1 MRSFLS
7 PLVHFLPLLVLL
19 GNPLPGGSV
28 ETPLAKPTPLPPA
41 ALTQPPALAPLP
53 FIRRETPLEPQTLRP
68 VTQAQAKRYVQTVEI
83 FAGRNSAIEFETGER
98 IQFLQLSDPALMVF
112 NTNAPV
118 SSGQATVIVLRL
130 IRPIRFPGLITTPSP
145 NLTVTTTKAT
155 YFFNLQPSYRAQ
167 GGNEASGITIV
178 AGNAV
183 AFNRGGETTIET
195 RRGRATVADIRRGLE
210 VAVRKGYSK
219 ATDPVVAQ
227 VQRALGLMRQG
238 TPLPEIVDAIQSP
251 KLASVLMK
259 LGEMGIQEDFANFRG
274 AGLDAPTV
282 LPSRL

>member
-1 MRSFLS
+1 MK
-7 PLVHFLPLLVLL
+7 LVLPLLVLSL
-19 GNPLPGGSV
+19 ATPPAWGAV
-28 ETPLAKPTPLPPA
+28 ETPLEQPTPQPPA
-41 ALTQPPALAPLP
+41 ALIQPPPSAPLP

-130 IRPIRFPGLITTPSP
+130 IRPIQFPGLITTPNP

-167 GGNEASGITIV
+167 EPGEVSGITIV
-178 AGNAV
+178 TGDAV

-195 RRGRATVADIRRGLE
+195 RRGRATVADLRRGLE
-210 VAVRKGYSK
+210 AAIRKGYSK
-219 ATDPVVAQ
+219 PTDPIVAQ
-227 VQRALGLMRQG
+227 VQRAMGLMRQG
-238 TPLPEIVDAIQSP
+238 AALPEIVDAIQSP
-251 KLASVLMK
+251 KLPSVLMR
-259 LGEMGIQEDFANFRG
+259 LGEMGIQEDLANSRG
-274 AGLDAPTV
+274 AGLEAPTE
-282 LPSRL
+282 PPPRL